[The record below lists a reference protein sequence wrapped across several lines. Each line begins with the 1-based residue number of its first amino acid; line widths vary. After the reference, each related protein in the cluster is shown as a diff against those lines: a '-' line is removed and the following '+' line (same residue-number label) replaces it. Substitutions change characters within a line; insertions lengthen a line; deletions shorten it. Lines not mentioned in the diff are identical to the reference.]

1 MAYEAASKPTFW
13 FIGVTTAQSSIMRV
27 FPEWARHLGLGDVQ
41 MKGIDFAAHADPE
54 AYREAVRFLRDDP
67 LSLGALV
74 TTHKIDLYAACQ
86 DLFDEIDEYARAM
99 SETSC
104 LSKRDGKFVCHA
116 KDPITAGFAL
126 DGFLPAQHF
135 ATSNAEVFVMG
146 AGGSAIAITWHL
158 MQTNR
163 GADRPSKVI
172 VSDPSHERLLEIER
186 IHREVNL
193 GVPCEYVLVS
203 RPDDNDRVMTRLS
216 PGALVI
222 NATGLGK
229 DKPGSPLTHAAV
241 FPEHG
246 IVWELNYRGDLVFLD
261 QARAQQE
268 RRHLQVEDGWTYF
281 IYGWTR
287 VMAEVFHVDI
297 STHGP
302 AFEALCRIAADAGK
316 PAPRAGVA

>member
-54 AYREAVRFLRDDP
+54 AYREAVRFLRGDP

-74 TTHKIDLYAACQ
+74 TTHKIDLYAACH

-203 RPDDNDRVMTRLS
+203 RPGDNDRVMTRLS

-268 RRHLQVEDGWTYF
+268 GRHLQVEDGWTYF

-297 STHGP
+297 PTRGP

>member
-1 MAYEAASKPTFW
+1 MTYEAAGKPTFW

-27 FPEWARHLGLGDVQ
+27 FPEWARHLGLGDVEI
-41 MKGIDFAAHADPE
+41 KGMDFAPHAD
-54 AYREAVRFLRDDP
+54 AAKYREAVRFLRDDP

-74 TTHKIDLYAACQ
+74 TTHKIDLYAACH
-86 DLFDEIDEYARAM
+86 DLFDDIDEYARTM
-99 SETSC
+99 GETSC
-104 LSKRDGKFVCHA
+104 LSKRDGRFVCHA

-135 ATSNAEVFVMG
+135 SASAAEVFVMG

-158 MQTNR
+158 MQKDR
-163 GADRPSKVI
+163 GADRPASVI
-172 VSDPSHERLLEIER
+172 VSDPSRERLEEIER
-186 IHREVNL
+186 IHRELDL
-193 GVPCEYVLVS
+193 GVPCEYILVS
-203 RPDDNDRVMTRLS
+203 QSGDNDRVMTRLS

-229 DKPGSPLTHAAV
+229 DAPGSPLTQAAV
-241 FPEHG
+241 FPERA
-246 IVWELNYRGDLVFLD
+246 IVWELNYRGELVFLD
-261 QARAQQE
+261 QARTQQD
-268 RRHLQVEDGWTYF
+268 RKRLQVEDGWTYF

-297 STHGP
+297 PTRGP

-316 PAPRAGVA
+316 PAPRAGAA